1 MTTLEYKSLPSRERE
16 LKQDVG
22 DAVVDVLLSLPS
34 QEFKQKRSS
43 PRGLVAPLVSVP
55 LLRHD
60 TQNLSLPQQ
69 EYHQVIRL
77 ERASL
82 KLSPLCWYSYSSK
95 VRGFM
100 LADSSS

>member
-1 MTTLEYKSLPSRERE
+1 
-16 LKQDVG
+16 
-22 DAVVDVLLSLPS
+22 
-34 QEFKQKRSS
+34 
-43 PRGLVAPLVSVP
+43 VP

-95 VRGFM
+95 VGGSSQ
-100 LADSSS
+100 AD